1 MGKYSKAETSFQA
14 SMMLQQELFSQQ
26 KDNSEYPENI
36 KAIMTDF
43 DVEVLNIKILN
54 NIYMKNLRFLSYDP
68 ETAIVNL
75 EKVLILSTHVSGE
88 SVNYKHS

>member
-1 MGKYSKAETSFQA
+1 
-14 SMMLQQELFSQQ
+14 
-26 KDNSEYPENI
+26 
-36 KAIMTDF
+36 MTDF

-88 SVNYKHS
+88 AVNYKHS

>member
-1 MGKYSKAETSFQA
+1 
-14 SMMLQQELFSQQ
+14 MMLQQELFSQQ

-68 ETAIVNL
+68 E
-75 EKVLILSTHVSGE
+75 
-88 SVNYKHS
+88 